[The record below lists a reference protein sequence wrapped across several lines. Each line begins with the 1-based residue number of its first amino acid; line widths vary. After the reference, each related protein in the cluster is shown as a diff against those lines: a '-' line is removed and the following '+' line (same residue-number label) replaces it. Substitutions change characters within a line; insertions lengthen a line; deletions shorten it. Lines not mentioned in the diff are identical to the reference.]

1 MSDGETRDTD
11 AQEDLGRS
19 LYWAQSKGANDLG
32 AAGIREE
39 ILDMVGRLRADE
51 RVLIPLGEPN
61 LDASTPMKRRV
72 KFVTFRLLRFVT
84 RRYDRLIA
92 EDADLTAALAGRLAS
107 AEQQLEALRQRLDRL
122 EGVTAAEEDAGEP
135 EDGS

>member
-1 MSDGETRDTD
+1 MSDRGPEDED
-11 AQEDLGRS
+11 AQEELGRS

-61 LDASTPMKRRV
+61 LDASTPLKRRV
-72 KFVTFRLLRFVT
+72 KFTVFRSLRFVT

-92 EDADLTAALAGRLAS
+92 EDAELTAALANRLAS
-107 AEQQLEALRQRLDRL
+107 AEQQVESLRQRLDRL
-122 EGVTAAEEDAGEP
+122 EGGDDERA
-135 EDGS
+135 EDGSEDRA